1 MGTLM
6 YTGITSL
13 DGYIN
18 DAQGNFDWSAPSDEV
33 HAFVNDLERGV
44 GTYLYGRRL
53 YDTMIYWETPSP
65 ETDESPVMGDY
76 QRIWSA
82 ARKIVYSSTLD
93 AVASA
98 NTTIERVF
106 DPETVAEVVG
116 RADTDVSIGGAHL
129 AAHALRAGLV
139 GELRMFLNPV
149 VVGDGTPFLP
159 EGYADRLELL
169 DERRFENGV
178 VYLRYSVG

>member
-1 MGTLM
+1 MGTLI

-13 DGYIN
+13 DGFIN
-18 DAQGNFDWSAPSDEV
+18 DAHGKFDWSAPSEEV

-53 YDTMIYWETPSP
+53 YDTMTYWATPSR
-65 ETDESPVMGDY
+65 EIDESPVTRDY

-93 AVASA
+93 VVATE

-106 DPETVAEVVG
+106 DPVAVAELVG
-116 RADTDVSIGGAHL
+116 RSDTDVSIGGAHL

-149 VVGDGTPFLP
+149 IVGDGTPFLP
-159 EGYADRLELL
+159 DGFSDTLELL

-178 VYLRYSVG
+178 VYVRYSVG